1 MITIKDIY
9 EGHTVQFVFENGL
22 NFSMVQHRFS
32 YSTDKNV
39 EIAVIDNE
47 GNFITKDFID
57 NLSDDIKGWANADEV
72 VAIMEKVRICK

>member
-1 MITIKDIY
+1 MQEIY
-9 EGHTVQFVFENGL
+9 EGHTIQFVFENGL

-57 NLSDDIKGWANADEV
+57 DLNDDVKGWVDADE
-72 VAIMEKVRICK
+72 AISIMEKVRLAN

>member
-1 MITIKDIY
+1 MQEIY
-9 EGHTVQFVFENGL
+9 EGHTIQFVFENGL

-39 EIAVIDNE
+39 KIAVIDNE

-57 NLSDDIKGWANADEV
+57 DLNDDVKGWVDADE
-72 VAIMEKVRICK
+72 AISIMEKVRLAN

>member
-1 MITIKDIY
+1 MITMQEIY
-9 EGHTVQFVFENGL
+9 EGHTIQFVFENGL

-57 NLSDDIKGWANADEV
+57 DLNDDVKGWVDADE
-72 VAIMEKVRICK
+72 AISIMEKVRLAN